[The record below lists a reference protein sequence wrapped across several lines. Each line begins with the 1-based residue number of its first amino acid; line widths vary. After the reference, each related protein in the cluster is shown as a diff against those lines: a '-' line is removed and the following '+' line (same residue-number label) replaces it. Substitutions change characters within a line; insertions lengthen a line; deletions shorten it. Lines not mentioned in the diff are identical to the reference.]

1 MKLELKSRQVCLF
14 IIAFFPIVKI
24 FTAPSVL
31 SSFASNDL
39 WISTLII
46 LAVDFIGL
54 LAIIY
59 AYSHTKSDL
68 FTLIENTLGKF
79 WARAVFILYFI
90 FFFLKAIVPLNE
102 QKDYVELTLY
112 TLMPSKF
119 YFLPFFAV
127 ALYLCCKRL
136 RVLGRAA
143 DVLWAFSV
151 LGLIVLISLS
161 IPNADYSAL
170 LPIGANGFNSIF
182 KASYSAL
189 NWFCDLPYLMFF
201 IGNFRLK
208 KGDGIKIAISFLI
221 SVIMIVIFM
230 ITFYSVF
237 TSIAYRQRFALTEIS
252 KYTAVINNIG
262 RFDYLG
268 IVLIL
273 VSNIFALSLPLF
285 FACKILDKIFNI
297 TKKWISPIVVV
308 GTQLVILLVFTR
320 NFASI
325 ENFMKTY
332 ASAFFFIVGNILP
345 LFLLALVKKEKKYA
359 KNV

>member
-14 IIAFFPIVKI
+14 IIAFFPVVKI

-39 WISTLII
+39 WISTIII
-46 LAVDFIGL
+46 LVIDFIGL

-59 AYSHTKSDL
+59 AYKHTKSDL
-68 FTLIENTLGKF
+68 FTLLENTMGKLG
-79 WARAVFILYFI
+79 ARAVFILYFI
-90 FFFLKAIVPLNE
+90 FFFLKAIVPINE

-112 TLMPSKF
+112 TLMPSKL

-136 RVLGRAA
+136 RILGRAS
-143 DVLWAFSV
+143 DVLFGFTV
-151 LGLIVLISLS
+151 VGLIVLISLS
-161 IPNADYSAL
+161 IPNADYLAI
-170 LPIGANGFNSIF
+170 LPIGVNGFKGII

-189 NWFCDLPYLMFF
+189 NWFCDLPYLLFF
-201 IGNFRLK
+201 MGNFDLK
-208 KGDGIKIAISFLI
+208 KGDGIKIIISFLI
-221 SVIMIVIFM
+221 SLIMIVFFM

-237 TSIAYRQRFALTEIS
+237 TSIAFRQRFALTEIS

-285 FACKILDKIFNI
+285 FACKILDTIFNI
-297 TKKWISPIVVV
+297 KKKWISPCIVI
-308 GTQLVILLVFTR
+308 GAQLLILLVFTR

-325 ENFMKTY
+325 ETFMKTY
-332 ASAFFFIVGNILP
+332 SSAFFFIMGNILP
-345 LFLLALVKKEKKYA
+345 LLVIPLVKKEKKYA
-359 KNV
+359 KDI